1 MKQIQ
6 ILQKLKKMNCSVCLS
21 EDCQLFT
28 SKNCKCLF
36 CYDCVLNWIEEKINL
51 KQKVDSISCLNYK
64 CKQIITLENFQKSIT
79 NKQIDEKYM
88 EIMLKNYFQQT
99 QDIRACPNNKCNYYA
114 FLPKNRC
121 NKEFSC
127 HQCNFIWLDKQ
138 YLSYDKLFLLKIKD
152 TKSDILSSVF
162 EFISTQECPKCDSK
176 ILKNG
181 GCSHMTCKKC
191 NFYYC
196 WRCNNQL
203 NDKVHNDFICFIR
216 ILVYISLIFFNIA
229 NTFNNLGWLQYFLML
244 FFYPLY
250 GLGLSLLYNS
260 YILSPVALIAT
271 LVYTF
276 KQLPKNSVIRKKR
289 FIKSQIISLIV
300 QTIIMILLAITTYYN
315 LFNITLYQALS
326 YHYYQFIIL
335 FSGGSIVIVILL
347 FNNFF
352 YQNWLKFLI

>member
-1 MKQIQ
+1 MKQK
-6 ILQKLKKMNCSVCLS
+6 LQKIKKMNCSVCLS
-21 EDCQLFT
+21 DDCQLFT
-28 SKNCKCLF
+28 NKICKCQF

-51 KQKVDSISCLNYK
+51 KQQVNSISCLNHK
-64 CKQIITLENFQKSIT
+64 CKQIITLENFRQSIT
-79 NKQIDEKYM
+79 NKQIQEKYM

-99 QDIRACPNNKCNYYA
+99 QDIRPCPNNKCNYYA
-114 FLPKNRC
+114 FLPTNRC
-121 NKEFSC
+121 GKEFSC
-127 HQCNFIWLDKQ
+127 QQCNFNWLDKQ

-203 NDKVHNDFICFIR
+203 NDNVHNEFLCFIR
-216 ILVYISLIFFNIA
+216 VLCYLLMILFNFA
-229 NTFNNLGWLQYFLML
+229 VTFYYLGWLQYFIMIIC
-244 FFYPLY
+244 YPLY

-260 YILSPVALIAT
+260 YLILPTTIIAT
-271 LVYTF
+271 LVYTY
-276 KQLPKNSVIRKKR
+276 KQWPKLSPVRKQR
-289 FIKSQIISLIV
+289 FRKSQIISIIA
-300 QTIIMILLAITTYYN
+300 QITISIILAIATYYN
-315 LFNITLYQALS
+315 IFNITLYQALS
-326 YHYYQFIIL
+326 YHYYQFIIII
-335 FSGGSIVIVILL
+335 SGGSVVLVILL
-347 FNNFF
+347 FNSFF